1 MATQESPE
9 MSEMLNSEH
18 AQSVQELSD
27 RTEDVQDRLDA
38 QHISAKSQGSP
49 DVQYMNESPNSQS
62 TASRQKFRFPR
73 ITDRVWRSALVVLAT
88 AIIYEYLFQDRN
100 PCFAL
105 IGAVYGVGSQF
116 EEGFH
121 NGFNRFIG
129 TFVGGLLVIP
139 FYTLYTNPLFG
150 VPDWAWMVLGL
161 CLVLLCNLA
170 LGADSAIQPGT
181 VVYFVVMFTVG
192 QERVV
197 PYTIARIID
206 TGVGVLI
213 ALAITTVLPTK
224 RDRENGLSFRS
235 VFTHT
240 GQAFQSYLHKNRKF
254 REQEH
259 ENFGRKK

>member
-1 MATQESPE
+1 MAAREAERIDDIQNAQDARNIQEVPDTKE
-9 MSEMLNSEH
+9 EVQHLN
-18 AQSVQELSD
+18 
-27 RTEDVQDRLDA
+27 DV
-38 QHISAKSQGSP
+38 
-49 DVQYMNESPNSQS
+49 PNSQN
-62 TASRQKFRFPR
+62 TASRPKFRLPR

-235 VFTHT
+235 VWTHT
-240 GQAFQSYLHKNRKF
+240 GQAFQSYLHKNKKF

>member
-1 MATQESPE
+1 MEAQE
-9 MSEMLNSEH
+9 
-18 AQSVQELSD
+18 
-27 RTEDVQDRLDA
+27 TERMDA
-38 QHISAKSQGSP
+38 IQ
-49 DVQYMNESPNSQS
+49 N

-88 AIIYEYLFQDRN
+88 AIIYEYLFKDRN

-235 VFTHT
+235 VWTHT
-240 GQAFQSYLHKNRKF
+240 GQAFQSYLHKNKKF

>member
-1 MATQESPE
+1 MAKQETPK
-9 MSEMLNSEH
+9 MSGILNSEH

-38 QHISAKSQGSP
+38 QHISEESQGSP
-49 DVQYMNESPNSQS
+49 NVQHMNDAPNSQN
-62 TASRQKFRFPR
+62 TAQRQKFRFPR

-235 VFTHT
+235 GVTHT

-259 ENFGRKK
+259 ENFGRRQ

>member
-1 MATQESPE
+1 MQAQETE
-9 MSEMLNSEH
+9 RMDAIQN
-18 AQSVQELSD
+18 AQDARSIQEVPDTKEEVQHLSD
-27 RTEDVQDRLDA
+27 V
-38 QHISAKSQGSP
+38 
-49 DVQYMNESPNSQS
+49 PNSQN
-62 TASRQKFRFPR
+62 TASRQTFRFPR

-150 VPDWAWMVLGL
+150 VSDWAWMVLGL
-161 CLVLLCNLA
+161 CLVLLFNLA

-240 GQAFQSYLHKNRKF
+240 GQAFQSYLHKNKKF

-259 ENFGRKK
+259 ENFGRKKQ

>member
-1 MATQESPE
+1 MAAQETPE
-9 MSEMLNSEH
+9 MSGILSSEH
-18 AQSVQELSD
+18 AQSVQEVSD
-27 RTEDVQDRLDA
+27 RTEDVQDRLEA

-49 DVQYMNESPNSQS
+49 DVQHMNESPDSQS
-62 TASRQKFRFPR
+62 TAFHQKFRFPR

-150 VPDWAWMVLGL
+150 IPDWAWMVLGL

-235 VFTHT
+235 VWTHT

>member
-1 MATQESPE
+1 
-9 MSEMLNSEH
+9 
-18 AQSVQELSD
+18 
-27 RTEDVQDRLDA
+27 
-38 QHISAKSQGSP
+38 
-49 DVQYMNESPNSQS
+49 
-62 TASRQKFRFPR
+62 
-73 ITDRVWRSALVVLAT
+73 
-88 AIIYEYLFQDRN
+88 
-100 PCFAL
+100 
-105 IGAVYGVGSQF
+105 
-116 EEGFH
+116 
-121 NGFNRFIG
+121 
-129 TFVGGLLVIP
+129 
-139 FYTLYTNPLFG
+139 
-150 VPDWAWMVLGL
+150 MVLGL

-224 RDRENGLSFRS
+224 RDRENGLSFRN

-240 GQAFQSYLHKNRKF
+240 GQAFQSYLHKNKKF

-259 ENFGRKK
+259 ENFGRKM